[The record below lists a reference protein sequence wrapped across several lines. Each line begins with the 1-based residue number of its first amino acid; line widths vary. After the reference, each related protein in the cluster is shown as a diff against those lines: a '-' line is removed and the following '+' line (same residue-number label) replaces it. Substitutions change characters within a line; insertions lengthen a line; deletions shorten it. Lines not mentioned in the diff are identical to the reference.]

1 MIGEFV
7 TTTLILVL
15 GYAYPALQ
23 CFKTLEK
30 NRVDIHELRFWCQY
44 WIIIAVLTILERIGD
59 TFISWLPM
67 YGEVKLALFIFLWY
81 PNTKGT
87 GFVYENLLR
96 PYVSKHEIDIE
107 RSLWEFRE
115 RAWNLAI
122 YFWQNCTE
130 LSSTKI
136 LQFFQFVTSQS
147 AKITESTFQNTE
159 GQHSME
165 APPPSMLTRI
175 FSRNRPNKQR
185 PHPIPPPPAAY
196 HTHTPISESMQP
208 HLHHQSHLIRP
219 EDSLIPD
226 LGINNGFE
234 HNFNLRARHSKGG
247 Y

>member
-15 GYAYPALQ
+15 GYAYPALK
-23 CFKTLEK
+23 CFKTVEK

-44 WIIIAVLTILERIGD
+44 WIIIAVLTILERVGD

-81 PNTKGT
+81 PNTKGS
-87 GFVYENLLR
+87 GFVYEKLLQ
-96 PYVSKHEIDIE
+96 PYVSKHETDIE
-107 RSLWEFRE
+107 RSLWEFRQ

-136 LQFFQFVTSQS
+136 LQFFQFVTSQ
-147 AKITESTFQNTE
+147 ATNITQSNYQNTE
-159 GQHSME
+159 QP
-165 APPPSMLTRI
+165 ANMLTRL
-175 FSRNRPNKQR
+175 FSRNKPENRR
-185 PHPIPPPPAAY
+185 RHPSTAAY
-196 HTHTPISESMQP
+196 DTQTHSHFNQPIG
-208 HLHHQSHLIRP
+208 
-219 EDSLIPD
+219 SLIPD
-226 LGINNGFE
+226 LNINRHEFDDT
-234 HNFNLRARHSKGG
+234 LYARVRHSKDG